1 MSTVHKKSDA
11 YPYASGGWDFLKA
24 VAGALVHERAP
35 VTTSRVLVHQNKPD
49 GFMCVGCSWAK
60 PAHPHPFEFCESG
73 AKATAWDTTLR
84 RVEPEFLRRIP

>member
-1 MSTVHKKSDA
+1 
-11 YPYASGGWDFLKA
+11 